1 MSIKQLT
8 EMTIKA
14 RWEDDQLRNEVY
26 RAKTEARELT
36 VLHPAACTDVG
47 WESGSPKLEGTK
59 ATVRAVGG
67 NSAELQLSFGE
78 TFHDQFGI
86 VNGEIKP
93 LHYRAELVPTLDLLC
108 GELVVN
114 LNLKAMSKVTTEW
127 QNIPPE
133 VLVALPFHRDENRP
147 WDFDASLKGRLYSSR
162 GSAAGEFK
170 GKLTNTSAKTVN
182 WLFKISRELLLSLFS
197 NCVQVPQRGNA
208 VLPVFVQTTRKYSVK
223 PLRTKTSI
231 RTSNG
236 EVLSDEFRGDYELV
250 KENSDEALTVDSW
263 FHLSDKLNATLL
275 D

>member
-8 EMTIKA
+8 ELAIKA
-14 RWEDDQLRNEVY
+14 VWQDDQLWYEVY

-36 VLHPAACTDVG
+36 VIYYTAYKAT
-47 WESGSPKLEGTK
+47 ESGHVPAKLEATK
-59 ATVRAVGG
+59 AVVQCAGEH
-67 NSAELQLSFGE
+67 SADLMMTFGE
-78 TFHDQFGI
+78 TFHDQLQI
-86 VNGEIKP
+86 VNGEIKS
-93 LHYRAELVPTLDLLC
+93 LHSTTELVATLDLLC
-108 GELVVN
+108 GELIVIIGH
-114 LNLKAMSKVTTEW
+114 KAMSKHTTEW

-133 VLVALPFHRDENRP
+133 VLVALPFHRDQDRP
-147 WDFDASLKGRLYSSR
+147 WDFDTSLKGKLYSSR

-197 NCVQVPQRGNA
+197 DCVQVPQRGNA
-208 VLPVFVQTTRKYSVK
+208 VLPVFAQTTRKYSVK
-223 PLRTKTSI
+223 PLLVQTSI
-231 RTSNG
+231 KTSNG